1 MSLSLS
7 IATYFIVWWVTLFAV
22 LPVAL
27 RTQGEEG
34 TVVPGTPESAPAKPR
49 FLRIIA
55 LNTVVATIAFAI
67 IWVIVTYRLLAGL
80 DPVPP
85 PTLR

>member
-7 IATYFIVWWVTLFAV
+7 IATYFIVWWITLFAV
-22 LPVAL
+22 LPVGL

-34 TVVPGTPESAPAKPR
+34 TVVPGTPESAPARPR

-67 IWVIVTYRLLAGL
+67 IWVIVTYRLLGGL